1 VGERSRLRK
10 QRISRSFASV
20 ALPLAFG
27 AATSTLAQDF
37 SVERIATGL
46 SRPVFL
52 TAPPAD
58 TSRVFIVEQRSG
70 STGRIQLLPLPSGSA
85 TTFLSIS
92 PVATG
97 SEQGLLGLAFH
108 PDFATNGYFYV
119 NFTDAAGDTRIVRY
133 HADGDP
139 PVADPTS
146 ATMVLSIS
154 QPQSN
159 HNGGWMAFGPDRYLY
174 VATGDGGGGNDN
186 GVGHTPEIGNAQDG
200 TDNLLGKILRLDVD
214 GDDFPE
220 DATRRYAI
228 PDDNPFVGEA
238 FDDEIWALGL
248 RNPWRP
254 GFDRTTG
261 DLYIADVGQGAREEI
276 DVEPASDSGGENYGW
291 RLREGT
297 IATPTGGVGGPAPAG
312 AIDPIY
318 DYTHGFGPGQGR
330 SVTGGYVYRG
340 AATSLQGRYFFA
352 DHVSDGLWS
361 VRWDGSD
368 PSTFDGTNTTSFT
381 DWTGTQAF
389 TPDQGSLTDI
399 SSFGEDAA
407 GNLYIVTLGGDVFR
421 VPEPPTA
428 SLQITALGVVAV
440 LAIRTRQ
447 QRLRRIGAD
456 RRIWTTNSL

>member
-1 VGERSRLRK
+1 MSR
-10 QRISRSFASV
+10 
-20 ALPLAFG
+20 LPLAFG

-139 PVADPTS
+139 PTADPAS

-214 GDDFPE
+214 GDDFPG

-238 FDDEIWALGL
+238 LDDEIWALGL

-254 GFDRTTG
+254 SFDRATG

-276 DVEPASDSGGENYGW
+276 DVEPANGSGGENYGW

-297 IATPTGGVGGPAPAG
+297 IATPPMGGVGDRPRPAPSTPSTTTPTAS
-312 AIDPIY
+312 DPARG
-318 DYTHGFGPGQGR
+318 DR
-330 SVTGGYVYRG
+330 SPEATSTGVRRQRCR
-340 AATSLQGRYFFA
+340 AATSSPTMSATACGPCAGTARIPPASTARTPL
-352 DHVSDGLWS
+352 
-361 VRWDGSD
+361 
-368 PSTFDGTNTTSFT
+368 PSP
-381 DWTGTQAF
+381 TG
-389 TPDQGSLTDI
+389 
-399 SSFGEDAA
+399 
-407 GNLYIVTLGGDVFR
+407 
-421 VPEPPTA
+421 PTRRP
-428 SLQITALGVVAV
+428 SHPTRAV
-440 LAIRTRQ
+440 
-447 QRLRRIGAD
+447 
-456 RRIWTTNSL
+456 